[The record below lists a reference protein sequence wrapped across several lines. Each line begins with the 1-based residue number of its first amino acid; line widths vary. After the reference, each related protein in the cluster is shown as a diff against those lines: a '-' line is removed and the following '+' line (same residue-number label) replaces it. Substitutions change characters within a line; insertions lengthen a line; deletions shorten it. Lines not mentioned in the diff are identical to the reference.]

1 MTDTIE
7 EIRARHED
15 TSGGWMH
22 GYCDI
27 QDGEQAHADRATLLR
42 RDAQHLDEI
51 ARLSAELSEER
62 ARRVEWQPIETAP
75 KDGTQILA
83 CQQFSEHLTAQGY
96 VPDFSIVKWD
106 DREKDFVAMADGY
119 MSIKSQGD
127 TWTIYHEPYVTHW
140 QPLPTPPATHKDT
153 QDE

>member
-1 MTDTIE
+1 MSETIA
-7 EIRARHED
+7 EIRARHEAVKKNRPKWNVFH
-15 TSGGWMH
+15 GGF
-22 GYCDI
+22 
-27 QDGEQAHADRATLLR
+27 EAAQAHEDRATLLR
-42 RDAQHLDEI
+42 L
-51 ARLSAELSEER
+51 LSEER